1 MTPRGEEFME
11 CLGNDKCGHEF
22 YDDVEFEEVDNI
34 QNTDTK
40 EELKNG
46 RTKN

>member
-1 MTPRGEEFME
+1 MS
-11 CLGNDKCGHEF
+11 KEF
-22 YDDVEFEEVDNI
+22 YDDVEWEEREYINDKDI
-34 QNTDTK
+34 K